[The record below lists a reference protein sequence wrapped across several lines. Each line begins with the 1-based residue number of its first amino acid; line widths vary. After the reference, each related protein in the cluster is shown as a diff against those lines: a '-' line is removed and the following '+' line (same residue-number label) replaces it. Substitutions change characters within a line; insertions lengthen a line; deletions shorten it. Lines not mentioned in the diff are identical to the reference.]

1 MKTIQKELI
10 EDHFVTSIKD
20 AEMGKSKLGDNQ
32 KEVYGTSGDGVRSF
46 VNNIC
51 NLSILNTYAEFGVYR
66 GASFLC
72 ALYNNKNITNAYG
85 FDNYKYDAISPDR
98 WKEDGHPN
106 VKSALE
112 QNIWL
117 YKERWHGE
125 SNVMLFEED
134 FIEETK
140 ASDISKKI
148 DVAFYDAGGKFE
160 DTISKFMEK
169 YKTVFDKFFII
180 AFTGFSGVGIKSQVE
195 KAFTSNNYEIHSYN
209 LFPDTGPSITG
220 RTAIGVYYLENKVIV
235 KGQ

>member
-85 FDNYKYDAISPDR
+85 FDNYKYDAIQR
-98 WKEDGHPN
+98 KMARR
-106 VKSALE
+106 K
-112 QNIWL
+112 QC
-117 YKERWHGE
+117 Y
-125 SNVMLFEED
+125 
-134 FIEETK
+134 
-140 ASDISKKI
+140 
-148 DVAFYDAGGKFE
+148 
-160 DTISKFMEK
+160 
-169 YKTVFDKFFII
+169 
-180 AFTGFSGVGIKSQVE
+180 
-195 KAFTSNNYEIHSYN
+195 
-209 LFPDTGPSITG
+209 
-220 RTAIGVYYLENKVIV
+220 VI
-235 KGQ
+235 

>member
-10 EDHFVTSIKD
+10 ENHFIKSVKD

-32 KEVYGTSGDGVRSF
+32 KEVYGTSGDGVRNF
-46 VNNIC
+46 INNIC
-51 NLSILNTYAEFGVYR
+51 SLSILNTYAEFGVYR

-72 ALYNNKNITNAYG
+72 AMYNNKNITNAYG

-125 SNVMLFEED
+125 GKIILFEDD
-134 FIEETK
+134 FIKETK
-140 ASDISKKI
+140 VSDISKKI
-148 DVAFYDAGGKFE
+148 DVVFYDAGKV
-160 DTISKFMEK
+160 SKNVDELLQK
-169 YKTVFDKFFII
+169 YKPVLDKHFII
-180 AFTGFSGVGIKSQVE
+180 AFTDFSDVGIKNTVE
-195 KAFTSNNYEIHSYN
+195 NSIKNNNYVVHLYK
-209 LFPDTGPSITG
+209 LYPDTGPSITG
-220 RTAIGVYYLENKVIV
+220 RTAIGMYYLENKITV
-235 KGQ
+235 KA